1 MVAEGIVLGCSLRAA
16 PLLAL
21 GRTFADRLNGQSGL
35 GFAYCDPRV
44 GQMGTSV
51 ILRWRVSGV
60 ECELE
65 MEGAI
70 GQVCIRQD
78 GKIVQSGTVESAV
91 AAHEWAS
98 KQIQRLEGEQRRA
111 G

>member
-1 MVAEGIVLGCSLRAA
+1 ME
-16 PLLAL
+16 
-21 GRTFADRLNGQSGL
+21 
-35 GFAYCDPRV
+35 
-44 GQMGTSV
+44 TSV

-65 MEGAI
+65 KTGAI
-70 GQVCIRQD
+70 GHVCIRQD
-78 GKIVQSGTVESAV
+78 GKIVQSATVESAV

-98 KQIQRLEGEQRRA
+98 KQIRRLEGEQRRT